1 VKQRWLEPLL
11 EGEIRSCFSMTEPEV
26 SGSDPTTLRSR
37 AELSGD
43 EWVING
49 HKWFTSGAVGAAVAI
64 AMVVT
69 DPDAHPYA
77 RASMILVPTDAP
89 GFNLV
94 RPVSVMGHD
103 GGPGH
108 CEIRYEDCR
117 VPASNL
123 LGPRQAG
130 FVIAQD
136 RLGPGRIHHC
146 MRAIGT
152 CERAIEMMC
161 RRANERETHG
171 GKLAEKQFIQD
182 FIARSRM
189 ETDQARLLTLLAAWK
204 MDTAGKRAARQEIS
218 MIKVVAANVVMDVL
232 DRAIQV
238 HGALGMSDDLP
249 LASMWRYSRML
260 RVADG
265 PDEVHKMV
273 IARRELGRWATEEES
288 DAPAQPAAAKA

>member
-1 VKQRWLEPLL
+1 
-11 EGEIRSCFSMTEPEV
+11 
-26 SGSDPTTLRSR
+26 
-37 AELSGD
+37 
-43 EWVING
+43 
-49 HKWFTSGAVGAAVAI
+49 
-64 AMVVT
+64 
-69 DPDAHPYA
+69 
-77 RASMILVPTDAP
+77 
-89 GFNLV
+89 
-94 RPVSVMGHD
+94 VMGHD

-117 VPASNL
+117 VPAENL

-161 RRANERETHG
+161 RRANEREAFG
-171 GKLAEKQFIQD
+171 SVLAEKQFVQD
-182 FIARSRM
+182 FIAKSRM
-189 ETDQARLLTLLAAWK
+189 ETDQARLLTLSAAWK

-232 DRAIQV
+232 DRAIQL

-249 LASMWRYSRML
+249 LAWMWRFSRML

-273 IARRELGRWATEEES
+273 IARRELARWAKGE
-288 DAPAQPAAAKA
+288 DAEGAAEPARAKA